1 MSESALITESKEKN
15 FNLENVLRQIN
26 EPTDIILVEGLK
38 NMQIPKIEVFRKQ
51 VSKTQLFMNDTN
63 IIGVISDEDVKYNIP
78 SFSFN
83 DLDKISEFVIKLIK
97 K

>member
-1 MSESALITESKEKN
+1 
-15 FNLENVLRQIN
+15 
-26 EPTDIILVEGLK
+26 
-38 NMQIPKIEVFRKQ
+38 
-51 VSKTQLFMNDTN
+51 MNDTN